1 MAAPQSASLATKRG
15 RDPAAIAELRGLIR
29 ALERGSSM
37 PGSPGGAS
45 HIPLGLAALDRALP
59 AGGLSLGALHEVVC
73 ASPAGADAGAGA
85 GFAVALVARLLAGGV
100 GGPVLW
106 CLSAAARHELGEP
119 YAPGLA
125 GFGLDPGRLLF
136 ARARRDAEV
145 LWAMRE
151 GLGCARLAVVIGET
165 ETAPDLAASRRLQL
179 AAGASGVT
187 ALLVSRRAAGL
198 VPSAALT
205 RWRIAAAPSAT
216 ARVEEGP
223 CAPRWRVVLERCR
236 GGVPGEWL
244 LEWRHETGDFALA
257 AAFPDRSVEP
267 AETRLAG

>member
-59 AGGLSLGALHEVVC
+59 AGGLSLGALHVVVC

-223 CAPRWRVVLERCR
+223 CAPCWRVALERCR

-257 AAFPDRSVEP
+257 AAVPDRSVEP
-267 AETRLAG
+267 AEARLAG